1 MLFSELI
8 ASEDYKPRPN
18 ARSTDK
24 DKVIQRLALNAHRAF
39 EDAVAEGK
47 VDVLNER
54 HYVMA
59 SELVD
64 AAGGKFDGRD
74 RRLED
79 FNLDEGSSKTQAFI
93 KEFFAGTRS
102 YGKPK
107 TASKPASRN
116 PNLDSRRSE
125 AQNALRWLWAANEN
139 MTKKEI
145 LDLIHYFTRSFNA
158 YAEQVKPLKSF
169 SNLPP
174 LEDGAQLKLLV
185 NE

>member
-18 ARSTDK
+18 ARSGDK
-24 DKVIQRLALNAHRAF
+24 NKVIQRLTLNAHRAF

-64 AAGGKFDGRD
+64 AAGGTFNGRD

-79 FNLDEGSSKTQAFI
+79 FNLDMDSDRTKSFLEEYFRGS
-93 KEFFAGTRS
+93 RS
-102 YGKPK
+102 YGPRK
-107 TASKPASRN
+107 SKAA
-116 PNLDSRRSE
+116 E
-125 AQNALRWLWAANEN
+125 AKDRPPEYKELQKAI
-139 MTKKEI
+139 EI
-145 LDLIHYFTRSFNA
+145 LWTANSGETKDNLLRRISDFKTSFKK
-158 YAEQVKPLKSF
+158 YAEIFRPIS
-169 SNLPP
+169 
-174 LEDGAQLKLLV
+174 GLV
-185 NE
+185 PEE

>member
-47 VDVLNER
+47 VDLLPER
-54 HYVMA
+54 SYIMA

-79 FNLDEGSSKTQAFI
+79 FNLDEGSRKTQAFI
-93 KEFFAGTRS
+93 KEFFKGTRS
-102 YGKPK
+102 YGKRK
-107 TASKPASRN
+107 TKPAGQKSYS
-116 PNLDSRRSE
+116 PEYQTLKESIAYMQDAQKGTKSELILAVDSFVD
-125 AQNALRWLWAANEN
+125 AL
-139 MTKKEI
+139 T
-145 LDLIHYFTRSFNA
+145 A
-158 YAEQVKPLKSF
+158 YAEKFPALRGLVPAWSM
-169 SNLPP
+169 
-174 LEDGAQLKLLV
+174 EDIVGVTGEEDPV
-185 NE
+185 N